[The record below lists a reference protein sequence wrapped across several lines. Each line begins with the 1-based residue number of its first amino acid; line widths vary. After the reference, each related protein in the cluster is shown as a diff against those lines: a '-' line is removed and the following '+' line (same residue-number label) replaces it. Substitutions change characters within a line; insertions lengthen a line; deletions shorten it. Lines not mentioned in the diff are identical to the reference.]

1 MRHRKTHRRLFVLQL
16 HDRIEPIP
24 IGPIGKTKGTVEATV
39 TIQSD
44 GKTHVYKAE
53 DVEFSIGGIE
63 VDLTGIG
70 VQAIEDDDP

>member
-1 MRHRKTHRRLFVLQL
+1 MRHRKTQRRLFVLQL

-24 IGPIGKTKGTVEATV
+24 IGLIGKTKGTVEATV
-39 TIQSD
+39 TIQSG
-44 GKTHVYKAE
+44 GKSHVYKAKN
-53 DVEFSIGGIE
+53 VELTIGGRK